1 MERLA
6 LCSKILYDHDILAK
20 QRDIKKLQNDSNP
33 KVFYNSWNEWEEAQ
47 NTLYKSIENVV
58 NKYIADN
65 EFEYSYIMSW
75 RGLTS
80 RQQAAIEYCLCEGLT
95 RLTKNSEWS
104 EKTAYQVVYGIRGFI
119 NGFMETNTWNAI
131 RNVLSSR
138 QVSDIIINNIRW
150 QLGVDHYPNLLGGIA
165 QFKCVQCGKIYDF
178 VKEDDKCV
186 ECHEQ

>member
-20 QRDIKKLQNDSNP
+20 QRDIKKLQNDINP
-33 KVFYNSWNEWEEAQ
+33 KVFYNSWNEWEEAH

-58 NKYIADN
+58 NEYIAYN
-65 EFEYSYIMSW
+65 EFEYSHMSW
-75 RGLTS
+75 QGLTS
-80 RQQAAIEYCLCEGLT
+80 RQQIVIEHCLCEGLT
-95 RLTKNSEWS
+95 RLTKNSKWS

-119 NGFMETNTWNAI
+119 NGFMKTNTWNTI

-150 QLGVDHYPNLLGGIA
+150 QLGNDLLWDIA
-165 QFKCVQCGKIYDF
+165 QFKCVQCGKIDNF
-178 VKEDDKCV
+178 VVEDDKCV